1 MSVRRIAG
9 SDGGRS
15 ATGLLIA
22 ALVLLCLA
30 IAWAKVLPDSL
41 RMWSALFLVVLLPGA
56 AISFSRLARGLDLW
70 ERVAASLVGGL
81 IVLVAAGL
89 ASQLAGWGLRGVVW
103 LVPASTIFI
112 ALAGW
117 AFGGARA
124 PAVKKASGE
133 EEAGAPGPE
142 SNVGSRHERMA
153 IGAFMLLVLIFAS
166 SLSGEM
172 GPGTDAFDHLAT
184 IREIRD
190 TGELFPLTTSYKYPE
205 APLPD
210 PRKGLFHAGLAAM
223 CVYTEL
229 DPVDVWIWLP
239 RALLPVALLVV
250 VCLGRALTG
259 SVAGGVISAVLWL
272 CCFGGPGS
280 GLPVQVGYA
289 HNVSEIASWMLIL
302 MLVKYAGGGRR
313 RLVAFSAVGLAACC
327 FIHISVVVL
336 TLAAW
341 GCFLA
346 AAVLLGGEHRCSL
359 GAAVGRAGLLWLV
372 LAVPAATTKALMS
385 YAPANPIQLQSQNLL
400 YLTDSLYVVNPM
412 WIYSW
417 LGTPG
422 VLSVVLAVWLAFQR
436 VEAPRRLYLVG
447 ASVIPILVVLNPL
460 LVPAFYSVV
469 GYLVE
474 RFTWVVPYPYVL
486 SLALLLSFNRLR
498 HSEGRASK
506 LVAGAIALVVV
517 GSVSGTAGSRY
528 ARDRASA
535 ASYEDWLPALEYLR
549 EEVEEPAV
557 VASDMLTSY
566 SIPAFTKHHI
576 VSTLHQHGS
585 PNDPAG
591 VDRVIALIDIMNP
604 YAEPAALKRKL
615 QDREVDFILVN
626 RTFDRRI
633 RLYFTEVVPSL
644 LEKLDRRLK
653 EHPEVFREAF
663 REGELSLYA
672 VDRAALEGWSPEP
685 EGRAPYAL
693 DPGEEV
699 RGDPVGEVFEESIEL
714 VSVDIDADSVE
725 RGDELGVTCYWRA
738 VIDRPSFDLPW
749 VVQVRIQRD
758 YHKGALYSP
767 SLSKI
772 YRRALEFITGE
783 RFRWRHSHLPA
794 GGVFPPLMWSEATV
808 VDKAGIR
815 IPGWMKPGEYEVTVS
830 IGREPVY
837 PTFGLRDFLRDDD
850 RYSGVKVGTIEVR

>member
-1 MSVRRIAG
+1 MSIRRIAG

-15 ATGLLIA
+15 STGLLIA
-22 ALVLLCLA
+22 AIVLLCLT
-30 IAWAKVLPDSL
+30 IAWAKVLPASL
-41 RMWSALFLVVLLPGA
+41 RMWSALLLVVLLPGA
-56 AISFSRLARGLDLW
+56 AISFSRLGRGLDMW
-70 ERVAASLVGGL
+70 ERVAASFVGGL
-81 IVLVAAGL
+81 VVLVAAGL
-89 ASQLAGWGLRGVVW
+89 VSHLAGWGLRGVVW

-117 AFGGARA
+117 AFGGAWPA
-124 PAVKKASGE
+124 PAGGVSRE
-133 EEAGAPGPE
+133 EETGKPGPE
-142 SNVGSRHERMA
+142 SNGGSRRGRMA
-153 IGAFMLLVLIFAS
+153 IGAFMLLAVLFTS
-166 SLSGEM
+166 TLSGEM

-223 CVYTEL
+223 CVYTGL
-229 DPVDVWIWLP
+229 DPVEVWIWLP

-250 VCLGRALTG
+250 VCLGRVLTG

-280 GLPVQVGYA
+280 RLPVQVGYA
-289 HNVSEIASWMLIL
+289 HNVSEIASWVLIL

-346 AAVLLGGEHRCSL
+346 AAVVLGGEYRCSL
-359 GAAVGRAGLLWLV
+359 GGAIGRAGLLWLV

-400 YLTDSLYVVNPM
+400 YFTDSLYVVNPM

-447 ASVIPILVVLNPL
+447 ASVIPVLVVLNPL

-474 RFTWVVPYPYVL
+474 RFTWVVPYPYML
-486 SLALLLSFNRLR
+486 TLALLFSFNRLR
-498 HSEGRASK
+498 RSGGRTSK
-506 LVAGAIALVVV
+506 LVAGAMALVVV
-517 GSVSGTAGSRY
+517 GSVSGTAASRY
-528 ARDRASA
+528 AGHRASS

-549 EEVEEPAV
+549 EEVKEPAV

-585 PNDPAG
+585 PNDPGG
-591 VDRVIALIDIMNP
+591 VDRVVALIEIMNP
-604 YAEPAALKRKL
+604 YADPAVLKRKL
-615 QDREVDFILVN
+615 KDREVDFMLVN

-644 LEKLDRRLK
+644 LDKLDRRLR
-653 EHPEVFREAF
+653 EHPEVFRKVF
-663 REGELSLYA
+663 TEGELSLYA
-672 VDRAALEGWSPEP
+672 VDRAALDDWSPEP
-685 EGRAPYAL
+685 TGGAPYTL
-693 DPGEEV
+693 DPGEEI
-699 RGDPVGEVFEESIEL
+699 RGGPVGEVFEESIEL
-714 VSVDIDADSVE
+714 VSVDIGADSAE
-725 RGDELGVTCYWRA
+725 RGDELGITCYWRT
-738 VIDRPSFDLPW
+738 VINKPSFDLPW
-749 VVQVRIQRD
+749 VVQIRIQRD
-758 YHKGALYSP
+758 YHKGVLYSP
-767 SLSKI
+767 SFSKV
-772 YRRALEFITGE
+772 YRRALEFVTGE
-783 RFRWRHSHLPA
+783 RFRWRQSHLPA
-794 GGVFPPLMWSEATV
+794 EGVFPPLMWGEATI

-837 PTFGLRDFLRDDD
+837 PTFRLRDFLRDDD
-850 RYSGVKVGTIEVR
+850 RYSGVTVGTVEVR